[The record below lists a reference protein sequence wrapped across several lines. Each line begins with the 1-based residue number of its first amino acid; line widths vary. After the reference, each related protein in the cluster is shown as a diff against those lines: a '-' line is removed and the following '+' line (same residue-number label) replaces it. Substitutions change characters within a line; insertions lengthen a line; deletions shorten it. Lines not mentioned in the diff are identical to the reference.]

1 MKPLVLM
8 IEDDPQ
14 IRRFL
19 RAALAAENYQFHE
32 ALTAEEGIAQAAA
45 RQPDLVLLDLGLPDR
60 DGLEVIR
67 GIRLW
72 SQMPIVVLSARGQ
85 EKDKIAALD
94 LGADDYVAKPFAVGE
109 LPARI
114 RAALR
119 RAAPVAADGSD
130 TVIRF
135 GDVQADFEKRVI
147 TVAGE
152 EIHLTPNEYKLL
164 QVLIKHA
171 GRVVTQRQL
180 LNEVWGPQHT
190 EQSQYLRVYMAQLRR
205 KLERDPAR
213 PRYLQTEPGVGYR
226 LSLDSSVPPPG
237 PPSGLPSSCRSES
250 LPDSKEHDTA
260 RCHHARRN
268 ASPVVP
274 LIIIIGSARRGV
286 RSFIFKFSSTSSSR
300 FWQVSWPASDFTPRP
315 DNVKVLSWDQ
325 LFHRRR
331 FVICTSIKRASS
343 SRVQSRN
350 FAHPFAGPR
359 NRRYSRSCIWPIAST
374 GSRNKSALSRRSPF
388 IRCKGIRLF
397 TDQRF
402 TASFRICSAGRLS
415 KSR

>member
-19 RAALAAENYQFHE
+19 RAALAAEDYQFHE

-67 GIRLW
+67 GIRQW

-109 LPARI
+109 LLARI

-119 RAAPVAADGSD
+119 RAAPLAADGAD
-130 TVIRF
+130 AVIRF
-135 GDVQADFEKRVI
+135 GTVQADFEKRVI
-147 TVAGE
+147 TVGGE
-152 EIHLTPNEYKLL
+152 EVHLTPNEYKLL

-190 EQSQYLRVYMAQLRR
+190 EQSQYLRVYVAQLRR

-226 LSLDSSVPPPG
+226 LMLDS
-237 PPSGLPSSCRSES
+237 
-250 LPDSKEHDTA
+250 
-260 RCHHARRN
+260 
-268 ASPVVP
+268 
-274 LIIIIGSARRGV
+274 
-286 RSFIFKFSSTSSSR
+286 
-300 FWQVSWPASDFTPRP
+300 
-315 DNVKVLSWDQ
+315 
-325 LFHRRR
+325 
-331 FVICTSIKRASS
+331 
-343 SRVQSRN
+343 
-350 FAHPFAGPR
+350 
-359 NRRYSRSCIWPIAST
+359 
-374 GSRNKSALSRRSPF
+374 
-388 IRCKGIRLF
+388 
-397 TDQRF
+397 
-402 TASFRICSAGRLS
+402 
-415 KSR
+415 

>member
-19 RAALAAENYQFHE
+19 RAALAAEDYQFHE

-60 DGLEVIR
+60 DGLDVIR

-109 LPARI
+109 LLARI

-119 RAAPVAADGSD
+119 RAAPLAADGSD

-152 EIHLTPNEYKLL
+152 EVHLTPNEYKLL

-190 EQSQYLRVYMAQLRR
+190 EQSQYLRVYVAQLRR

-226 LSLDSSVPPPG
+226 LSLDS
-237 PPSGLPSSCRSES
+237 
-250 LPDSKEHDTA
+250 
-260 RCHHARRN
+260 
-268 ASPVVP
+268 
-274 LIIIIGSARRGV
+274 
-286 RSFIFKFSSTSSSR
+286 
-300 FWQVSWPASDFTPRP
+300 
-315 DNVKVLSWDQ
+315 
-325 LFHRRR
+325 
-331 FVICTSIKRASS
+331 
-343 SRVQSRN
+343 
-350 FAHPFAGPR
+350 
-359 NRRYSRSCIWPIAST
+359 
-374 GSRNKSALSRRSPF
+374 
-388 IRCKGIRLF
+388 
-397 TDQRF
+397 
-402 TASFRICSAGRLS
+402 
-415 KSR
+415 